1 MPLHLNVNFF
11 MILAEMLTVISL
23 VSVNY
28 QVFSM
33 YLLIIFHLHGYPF
46 AQLDKCNELPTGWF
60 RFFSKNFQWSL
71 NISEIFTV
79 AYNIIA

>member
-11 MILAEMLTVISL
+11 MILAEMLTVISS

-33 YLLIIFHLHGYPF
+33 YLLIIFHPHGYPF
-46 AQLDKCNELPTGWF
+46 AQLDKCNGLPTG
-60 RFFSKNFQWSL
+60 
-71 NISEIFTV
+71 
-79 AYNIIA
+79 